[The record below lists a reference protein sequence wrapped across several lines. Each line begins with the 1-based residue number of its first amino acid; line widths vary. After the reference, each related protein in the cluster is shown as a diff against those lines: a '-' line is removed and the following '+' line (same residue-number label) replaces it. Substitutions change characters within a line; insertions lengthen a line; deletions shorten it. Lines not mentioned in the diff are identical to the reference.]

1 MILDEESNIATTATE
16 GNPLSMRFLGAV
28 LTATILVPG
37 LAAAQNPPRIKRQP
51 TPPANQK
58 PTKTDNTEA
67 PSAPPLG
74 EMQFYRLVQQIR
86 QREMN
91 PDEAERL
98 LSERGIAFEVTD
110 ETLARAR
117 SLGASDRLITA
128 LVRADDF
135 RRTGGLS
142 VQQPEAA
149 PESRPPSSRPTA
161 EDYER
166 REQERIAKL
175 PLLEQARAAALGAL
189 DELPDFTASQTIQ
202 RSMLVRGKW
211 ELRDTLET
219 KVSYE
224 NKSGEKVQLI
234 SIDGR
239 PTNKT
244 YDDVGG
250 STSVGSF
257 SSQLAAPL
265 QPSSNGTFTEAGRE
279 RYRGRDCSIYRFTVP
294 QASSTYQL
302 HAVIEGGPEKV
313 ITIGY
318 SGRMWIDR
326 ESKRILR
333 VEQEAEN
340 IPPGFPMTQSEVTVD
355 YDWVTISGVKYWM
368 PIRAESLQG
377 FGAYNQSFLNVT
389 DFRDYRKFDGDV
401 KVVD

>member
-1 MILDEESNIATTATE
+1 
-16 GNPLSMRFLGAV
+16 MRILGAV

-37 LAAAQNPPRIKRQP
+37 LAVAQNPPRIKRQP
-51 TPPANQK
+51 TPPGNQK
-58 PTKTDNTEA
+58 TTKTTPDDP

-74 EMQFYRLVQQIR
+74 EMQFYRLVQQFR
-86 QREMN
+86 QRELS
-91 PDEAERL
+91 PDEVERAL
-98 LSERGIAFEVTD
+98 VERGIAFEVTD

-128 LVRADDF
+128 LVNADEF

-142 VQQPEAA
+142 AQQPKDNSVTGNS
-149 PESRPPSSRPTA
+149 PRPTA

-166 REQERIAKL
+166 RERERIAKL

-189 DELPDFTASQTIQ
+189 DELPDFTASQTIR
-202 RSMLVRGKW
+202 RSTLVRGKW

-224 NKSGEKVQLI
+224 NRSGEKVQLI

-239 PTNKT
+239 PTNRT

-265 QPSSNGTFTEAGRE
+265 QPSSNGKFTETGGE
-279 RYRGRDCSIYRFTVP
+279 RYRGRDCAIYQFTVP
-294 QASSTYQL
+294 QASSSYEL

-326 ESKRILR
+326 ETKRILR

-355 YDWVTISGVKYWM
+355 YDWVTISGQRYWM

-389 DFRDYRKFDGDV
+389 EFRDYRKFEGDV